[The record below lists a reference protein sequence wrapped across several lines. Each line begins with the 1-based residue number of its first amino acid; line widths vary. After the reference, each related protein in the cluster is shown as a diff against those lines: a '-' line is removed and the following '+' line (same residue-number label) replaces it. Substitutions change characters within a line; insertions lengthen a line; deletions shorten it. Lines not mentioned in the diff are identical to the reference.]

1 MMRSAR
7 RLLPSARR
15 ALSTQRY
22 PEVETLAALGEK
34 NLDAYAD
41 ANALAVKGADGV
53 WNWSTYGELGARAR
67 AARGARSASRRA
79 TTSRSSRR
87 TAPSGRSARTRRT

>member
-22 PEVETLAALGEK
+22 PEFETLAALGEK
-34 NLDAYAD
+34 NLDAYQKK
-41 ANALAVKGADGV
+41 VK
-53 WNWSTYGELGARAR
+53 NY
-67 AARGARSASRRA
+67 
-79 TTSRSSRR
+79 
-87 TAPSGRSARTRRT
+87 